1 MTYPVPLLYTSQLS
15 RNYSL
20 SQQGNEVTEHGN
32 RGSFDFFSGQAGH
45 PVVTESAQWVG
56 VVQPS
61 QIFVSFVNFCSQ
73 LHTYGLGRGGLFL
86 VVIVL
91 LLFGPPFRCKAAV
104 LEWET
109 GPGYR
114 VAKMPPLSP
123 HKPGF
128 TQMPGSE
135 TGVTFTN
142 NLPESRIVM
151 NANLL
156 NGSGV
161 ALGDYD
167 GDGLC
172 DIYLCNLDGTNALYR
187 NLGNWQ
193 FKEVTQET
201 GAACPNQT
209 STGAVFADING
220 DGHLD
225 LLVTSMGGPNACF
238 LNDGQGHFK
247 NVTAAA
253 GLLSRLGSTSMALAD
268 IDGNGTLDLYVANY
282 GATSLL
288 RSGGALSYH
297 LGDGKPVG
305 TGRNARRIKVIDG
318 VMYELGEPD
327 VLYLNDGKGRFT
339 AVSWTDGAFLDENGK
354 PLAEAPWDQGL
365 TVLFRYLNGGGF
377 PDIYV
382 CNDASTPDRFW
393 FNDGKGKFR
402 AVNPLAQ
409 RQTSYYSMCSDSADI
424 DRDGNEDFLV
434 VEDRK

>member
-1 MTYPVPLLYTSQLS
+1 MKRGHCHSQLLEARVIS
-15 RNYSL
+15 RRKEASL
-20 SQQGNEVTEHGN
+20 RSFDLAGTIHFHNKATKVTKHRN

-86 VVIVL
+86 VVIGL
-91 LLFGPPFRCKAAV
+91 LVFGPPFRCKAAV

-123 HKPGF
+123 HKVGF

-288 RSGGALSYH
+288 RNGGALNVSYI
-297 LGDGKPVG
+297 DGQPVVR
-305 TGRNARRIKVIDG
+305 GRYAQRIKIING

-327 VLYLNDGKGRFT
+327 VLYLNDGRGNFT
-339 AVSWTDGAFLDENGK
+339 MLS
-354 PLAEAPWDQGL
+354 
-365 TVLFRYLNGGGF
+365 
-377 PDIYV
+377 
-382 CNDASTPDRFW
+382 
-393 FNDGKGKFR
+393 
-402 AVNPLAQ
+402 
-409 RQTSYYSMCSDSADI
+409 
-424 DRDGNEDFLV
+424 
-434 VEDRK
+434 